1 MTGKHILKVCNTDK
15 QNKDKF
21 STRTLSLTKTIPFT
35 STPKVSKNDKTS
47 KQSVEGLKKAFSEN
61 ISESKQLYVEKPD
74 NNNTLEISKERD
86 NENTLLT
93 TSNCDGDHQPPS
105 ANKNNLFHLTK
116 HFLLSQV
123 LNILWKVL
131 FQKLSW
137 NKEESFISMIRA
149 NAK

>member
-149 NAK
+149 NTK

>member
-105 ANKNNLFHLTK
+105 ANKNNLFHLK
-116 HFLLSQV
+116 
-123 LNILWKVL
+123 NI
-131 FQKLSW
+131 FY
-137 NKEESFISMIRA
+137 
-149 NAK
+149 